1 MTVIKKMM
9 DVGRKWRRGKSMLL
23 VAMCVFIAVTEN
35 SLEDSQIIQ
44 KRSWQDGLVVLRD
57 LSPSLTT

>member
-23 VAMCVFIAVTEN
+23 VAMCVIIAVMEN
-35 SLEDSQIIQ
+35 SLEASQIIQ
-44 KRSWQDGLVVLRD
+44 KRSWQDGLVV
-57 LSPSLTT
+57 